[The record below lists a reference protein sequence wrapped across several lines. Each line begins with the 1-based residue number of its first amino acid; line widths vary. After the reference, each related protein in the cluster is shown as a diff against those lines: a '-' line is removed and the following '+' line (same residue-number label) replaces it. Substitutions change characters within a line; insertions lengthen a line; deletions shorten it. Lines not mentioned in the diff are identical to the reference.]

1 MSHYDVIALRI
12 KYDVIALRIK
22 YDVTFRM
29 NTYHGM
35 SYKLVMRHLYE
46 TYQYYSISCL
56 KLVGL
61 GW

>member
-1 MSHYDVIALRI
+1 MSH
-12 KYDVIALRIK
+12 YDVIALRIK

-35 SYKLVMRHLYE
+35 SYKLVMGHLYE
-46 TYQYYSISCL
+46 SYQYYSISCL